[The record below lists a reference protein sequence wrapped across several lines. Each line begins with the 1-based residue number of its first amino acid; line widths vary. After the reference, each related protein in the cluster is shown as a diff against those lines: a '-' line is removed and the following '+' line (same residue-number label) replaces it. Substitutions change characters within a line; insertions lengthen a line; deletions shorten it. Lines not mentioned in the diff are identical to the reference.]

1 MRALSLGRLVAG
13 SAAGRAGGARQV
25 DPAFGGGS
33 DAETVTGVE
42 VDSRRIAPGDLFVAV
57 SGGEAFLADARSRG
71 AAATLVPD
79 DAFAALA
86 ALGSAVRARS
96 DARVVAITGSVGKTS
111 TKDILAALLRGRLR
125 TVAAPDGYNNE
136 VGLPLTL
143 CRIEPDTEVVVTEMA
158 MRGPGQI
165 RDLAR
170 VALPQLGVITSIAP
184 VHLEQLGSLEN
195 IARAKAELLDE
206 LPAGAV
212 AVLPQDAPELEPFVP
227 EGLDVRRFASPEAE
241 VRDGQ
246 TYVHWQGGDV
256 VFSFA
261 ARHQAANA
269 AAALTAAEA
278 LGVEPPREPVEV
290 AFSRLRSQETEL
302 PGGGLL
308 INDAWN
314 ANPVAMR
321 AALAHLRDRANGRRT
336 VAILGEMAELGAEAP
351 RYHAEIGRAAEGI
364 DLVLG
369 VGELARGYE
378 PDEWAPTAADAVQTA
393 LALVRPGD
401 AILVKGSRS
410 VGLEVV
416 AEALAEAGA

>member
-1 MRALSLGRLVAG
+1 VRALSLGKVEG
-13 SAAGRAGGARQV
+13 
-25 DPAFGGGS
+25 
-33 DAETVTGVE
+33 DAEAVTGVD
-42 VDSRRIAPGDLFVAV
+42 VDSRRIRPGDLFVAV
-57 SGGEAFLADARSRG
+57 SGGEEFLGDARSRG

-79 DAFAALA
+79 DAHAALA

-111 TKDILAALLRGRLR
+111 TKDILAALLRTRFR
-125 TVAAPDGYNNE
+125 TVAAPDGFNNE
-136 VGLPLTL
+136 IGLPLTL
-143 CRIEPDTEVVVTEMA
+143 SRIEPETEVVVTEMA

-170 VALPQLGVITSIAP
+170 IARPDLGVITSIAP
-184 VHLEQLGSLEN
+184 VHLEQMGSLEN

-212 AVLPQDAPELEPFVP
+212 AVLPGAAAVLEPFVP
-227 EGLDVRRFASPEAE
+227 DGLDVRRFREPEAE
-241 VRDGQ
+241 VRDGRMH
-246 TYVHWQGGDV
+246 VRWHGEEI
-256 VFSFA
+256 VFGFA
-261 ARHQAANA
+261 ARHQATNA

-290 AFSRLRSQETEL
+290 EFSLWRSQETEL

-308 INDAWN
+308 INDSWN

-321 AALAHLRDRANGRRT
+321 AALAHLRERAGDRRT
-336 VAILGEMAELGAEAP
+336 VAILGAMAELGPEAP
-351 RYHAEIGRAAEGI
+351 RYHEEIGREAEAV

-369 VGELARGYE
+369 IGELARHYR
-378 PDEWAPTAADAVQTA
+378 PDEWARTAAEAREVA
-393 LALVRPGD
+393 LGLVRPGD

-410 VGLEVV
+410 VGLEAV
-416 AEALAEAGA
+416 ADALLEPRP